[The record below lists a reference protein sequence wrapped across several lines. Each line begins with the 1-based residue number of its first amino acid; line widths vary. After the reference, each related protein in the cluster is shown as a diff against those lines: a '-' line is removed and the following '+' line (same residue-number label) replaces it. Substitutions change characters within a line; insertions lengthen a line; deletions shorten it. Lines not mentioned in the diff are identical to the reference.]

1 MTMDTTLSDQTS
13 RPRSAMPGIVFFALL
28 GAAAIVAMT
37 MPLTGWAHLLSL
49 AGLGSAPTEPV
60 EIALS
65 DTEKASLVRLT
76 EEAGQLPALTGD
88 EAARQNEAIPFSAL
102 PVVAAKPFA
111 LPNVSSGAGL
121 TALTCMT
128 QAVYYEA
135 AFEPLQGRRAVAQ
148 VVLNRMRHPAFPKSV
163 CGVVYQGSTAPVC
176 QFSFTCDG
184 SLNHIPQS
192 GAWAAAGAVARAALS
207 GVVEPSVGSA
217 THYHASYVSP
227 YWAPKLTKLAQ
238 IGAHIFY
245 RWPGGWGMPGA
256 FTGRYAG
263 VETIPAF
270 TMPAMMPETTDE
282 QTRALAEAT
291 LPANLVPIR
300 HAENDIGGR
309 LDVSKGWTLSIPDP
323 RETRGASSA
332 MVRRQQQG
340 EKVAETIVPMAS
352 GS

>member
-1 MTMDTTLSDQTS
+1 MDVTFPAQTS
-13 RPRSAMPGIVFFALL
+13 RLRSAMPGIVFFALL
-28 GAAAIVAMT
+28 GSAALLAMT

-49 AGLGSAPTEPV
+49 AGLGSAPTEQV
-60 EIALS
+60 ELSLS
-65 DTEKASLVRLT
+65 DTEKASLIRLT
-76 EEAGQLPALTGD
+76 EETGQVPALTGA
-88 EAARQNEAIPFSAL
+88 EAIRQNEAIPFSAL

-111 LPNVSSGAGL
+111 LPVLSSGAGL

-184 SLNHIPQS
+184 SLNRVPQA
-192 GAWAAAGAVARAALS
+192 GAWAAAEAVARAALS
-207 GVVEPSVGSA
+207 GVVESSVGSA

-270 TMPAMMPETTDE
+270 TTPAMTPQTLDD
-282 QTRALAEAT
+282 QTRALAEAK

-309 LDVSKGWTLSIPDP
+309 LDVTKGWTLSIPDP
-323 RETRGASSA
+323 KETRGASSA
-332 MVRRQQQG
+332 IALRQQQD
-340 EKVAETIVPMAS
+340 ETVAETSVAMAS
-352 GS
+352 GG